1 MTESQDRGTSL
12 KIFPVCPTGGMPIRH
27 TACVTALSGRD
38 AKLIHDLAKAILTE
52 PEPLRVWPLLME
64 RLTTDLPV
72 DLAVLIDLNWKAGTG
87 HALTGK
93 PDWLHE
99 APLDALID
107 THMRVHPLLRHYA
120 HSTDRTPLT
129 LDEVADERWWK
140 SEAYRAGK
148 SAIGIDR
155 QLALPL
161 SSRPGQIRGVIMSR
175 SRHGFSDRDLEYA
188 GLARS
193 LLDTVSAHERV
204 ALRMP
209 RLGDPA
215 EYGITAREMTV
226 LTLLSEG
233 LTAHAIGSRLRI
245 TEKTVVKHKE
255 NIYKKLRVHDRVTA
269 INKARSLGLISP
281 EPPVG

>member
-1 MTESQDRGTSL
+1 M
-12 KIFPVCPTGGMPIRH
+12 
-27 TACVTALSGRD
+27 TALSGRD

-72 DLAVLIDLNWKAGTG
+72 DLAVLIDLDWKAGTG

-99 APLDALID
+99 APLDTLID
-107 THMRVHPLLRHYA
+107 THMRAHPLLRHYA

-129 LDEVADERWWK
+129 LDEVADDRWWK

-148 SAIGIDR
+148 AAIGIDR

-204 ALRMP
+204 SLRMP

-215 EYGITAREMTV
+215 AYGITAREMTV

-255 NIYKKLRVHDRVTA
+255 NLYKKLRVHDRVTA
-269 INKARSLGLISP
+269 INKARFLGLISP